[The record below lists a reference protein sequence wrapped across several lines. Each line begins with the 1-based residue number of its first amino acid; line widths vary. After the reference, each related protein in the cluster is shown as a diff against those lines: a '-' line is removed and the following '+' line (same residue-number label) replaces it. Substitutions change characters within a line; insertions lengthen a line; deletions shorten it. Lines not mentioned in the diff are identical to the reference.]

1 VEGLLFEQLAGLA
14 ATNLSSPVV
23 LFFAVGVLAAL
34 ARSDLTVPDAFA
46 KGLTIYLMLAI
57 GFKGGVA
64 VAKNGLTWDFIAV
77 AAAGMAIGV
86 LIPFIAFAL
95 IRATSSLDRISAAAV
110 AAHYGSVSIVTFV
123 AASALLNSLGIE
135 YAGFMVAVTA
145 LMETPA
151 IIAGLWLA
159 NAGSKRSEADR
170 SFVSRELIREVFLNG
185 SVVLLMGA
193 FAVGVI
199 SGKPGMDAVGP
210 VVDTAFRGI
219 LCIFMLDMG
228 LLAGRRLLSKTQIS
242 PALVAFALYM
252 PLIGASLGL
261 AASLAIGLPAGTGML
276 LMTLCASSS
285 YIAVP
290 AAMRIALPEANPAV
304 YLTLSLA
311 ITFPFNLTIG
321 LPLYF
326 FVANSMLT

>member
-1 VEGLLFEQLAGLA
+1 MLDQLTTLA
-14 ATNLSSPVV
+14 AANLSSPVV
-23 LFFAVGVLAAL
+23 LFFVVGVIAAL
-34 ARSDLTVPDAFA
+34 LRSDLTVPDAFA

-64 VAKNGLTWDFIAV
+64 VAENGLTWDLVVV
-77 AAAGMAIGV
+77 AGIGMALGLV
-86 LIPFIAFAL
+86 IPLIAFGL
-95 IRATSSLDRISAAAV
+95 VRATSRLDRISAAAV

-123 AASALLNSLGIE
+123 AASALLQSLGVA
-135 YAGFMVAVTA
+135 YDGFMVAVTA

-151 IIAGLWLA
+151 IVAGLWLA
-159 NAGSKRSEADR
+159 NAGNKRSEADR
-170 SFVSRELIREVFLNG
+170 TFVSHELAREVLLNG

-193 FAVGVI
+193 FTVGVV
-199 SGKPGMDAVGP
+199 SGKDGMQAIGAF
-210 VVDTAFRGI
+210 VDTPFKGI
-219 LCIFMLDMG
+219 LCLFMLDMG
-228 LLAGRRLLSKTQIS
+228 LLAGRRLLAKTQLS
-242 PALVAFALYM
+242 PALVWFALYM
-252 PLIGASLGL
+252 PLIGAALGIG
-261 AASLAIGLPAGTGML
+261 AALAIGLPAGTGML

-321 LPLYF
+321 LPIYF
-326 FVANSMLT
+326 FVASSLLS

>member
-1 VEGLLFEQLAGLA
+1 MFEQLAGLA

-23 LFFAVGVLAAL
+23 LFFALGVIAAL
-34 ARSDLTVPDAFA
+34 ARSDLTIPDAFA

-64 VAKNGLTWDFIAV
+64 VAENGLTWDFAAV
-77 AAAGMAIGV
+77 AGAGIALGF
-86 LIPFIAFAL
+86 LIPFVSFAL
-95 IRATSSLDRISAAAV
+95 IRASSGLDRISAAAV

-123 AASALLNSLGIE
+123 AGSTLLNSMGVV
-135 YAGFMVAVTA
+135 YDGFMVAVTA

-159 NAGSKRSEADR
+159 NAGSKRSAADR
-170 SFVSRELIREVFLNG
+170 AFVSHELLREVLLNG

-193 FAVGVI
+193 FAIGAI
-199 SGKPGMDAVGP
+199 SGAKGMEAVGAF
-210 VVDTAFRGI
+210 VVAPFKGV
-219 LCIFMLDMG
+219 LCLFMLDMG
-228 LLAGRRLLSKTQIS
+228 LLAGRRLLSKTQLS

-252 PLIGASLGL
+252 PFVGASFG
-261 AASLAIGLPAGTGML
+261 AAAAAAIGVSPGTAML

-321 LPLYF
+321 LPIYF
-326 FVANSMLT
+326 FVANSVLA

>member
-1 VEGLLFEQLAGLA
+1 MLEQLTALA
-14 ATNLSSPVV
+14 AVNLSSPVV
-23 LFFAVGVLAAL
+23 LFFGLGVLAAL
-34 ARSDLTVPDAFA
+34 LRSDLTVPDAFA

-64 VAKNGLTWDFIAV
+64 IAKHGLTWEFAVV
-77 AAAGMAIGV
+77 AAAGMSIGLAIPV
-86 LIPFIAFAL
+86 IAFFL
-95 IRATSSLDRISAAAV
+95 LRATSKLDRISAAAV

-123 AASALLNSLGIE
+123 AASTLLTSLNIE
-135 YAGFMVAVTA
+135 FDGFMVAVTA

-159 NAGSKRSEADR
+159 NAGSARSAADK
-170 SFVSRELIREVFLNG
+170 SFVSHELVREVFLNG

-193 FAVGVI
+193 FFVGVI
-199 SGKPGMDAVGP
+199 SGEKGMEAVSP
-210 VVDTAFRGI
+210 FIEAPFKGI
-219 LCIFMLDMG
+219 LCLFMLDMG
-228 LLAGRRLLSKTQIS
+228 LLAGRRLQSAGTLSW
-242 PALVAFALYM
+242 PLAAFAIYM

-261 AASLAIGLPAGTGML
+261 AASTLIGLSPGTTML

-290 AAMRIALPEANPAV
+290 AAMRIALPQANPAV

-311 ITFPFNLTIG
+311 ITFPFNLTLG

-326 FVANSMLT
+326 FAAGGVMP

>member
-1 VEGLLFEQLAGLA
+1 MLEQLTALA
-14 ATNLSSPVV
+14 ALNLSSPVV
-23 LFFAVGVLAAL
+23 LFFALGIAAAL
-34 ARSDLTVPDAFA
+34 LRSDLTVPDAFA

-64 VAKNGLTWDFIAV
+64 IAKHGLTWEFAVV
-77 AAAGMAIGV
+77 AATGILIGV
-86 LIPFIAFAL
+86 LIPVIAFFL
-95 IRATSSLDRISAAAV
+95 LRATSKLDRISAAAV

-123 AASALLNSLGIE
+123 AASTLLTSLKIE
-135 YAGFMVAVTA
+135 FDGFMVAVTA

-159 NAGSKRSEADR
+159 NAGSTRNAADK
-170 SFVSRELIREVFLNG
+170 SFVSHELMREVLLNG

-193 FAVGVI
+193 FFVGVI
-199 SGKPGMDAVGP
+199 SGEKGMEAVSPFVDAP
-210 VVDTAFRGI
+210 FKGI
-219 LCIFMLDMG
+219 LCLFMLDMG
-228 LLAGRRLLSKTQIS
+228 LLAGRRLMSTNALSF
-242 PALVAFALYM
+242 PLVLFALYM

-261 AASLAIGLPAGTGML
+261 AASMLIGLSPGTTML

-290 AAMRIALPEANPAV
+290 AAMRIALPQANPAV

-311 ITFPFNLTIG
+311 ITFPFNLTLG

-326 FVANSMLT
+326 FAAGGVMP

>member
-1 VEGLLFEQLAGLA
+1 LRTPGASGA
-14 ATNLSSPVV
+14 KP
-23 LFFAVGVLAAL
+23 
-34 ARSDLTVPDAFA
+34 TV
-46 KGLTIYLMLAI
+46 
-57 GFKGGVA
+57 
-64 VAKNGLTWDFIAV
+64 
-77 AAAGMAIGV
+77 
-86 LIPFIAFAL
+86 
-95 IRATSSLDRISAAAV
+95 R
-110 AAHYGSVSIVTFV
+110 
-123 AASALLNSLGIE
+123 
-135 YAGFMVAVTA
+135 
-145 LMETPA
+145 
-151 IIAGLWLA
+151 
-159 NAGSKRSEADR
+159 
-170 SFVSRELIREVFLNG
+170 SRELIREVFLNG

-228 LLAGRRLLSKTQIS
+228 LLAGRRLLSKTQLT

-252 PLIGASLGL
+252 PLIGAGLGL
-261 AASLAIGLPAGTGML
+261 AASLAIGLSAGTGML

-326 FVANSMLT
+326 FAANSLLS